1 MDADAVVVPGSEPAR
16 RPDFSIAWPAWVRT
30 TLDVLSGQRAHGVGW
45 LAAASIGTAL
55 ALLLL
60 QAALYVPT
68 GWGVEDFIGWVDV
81 GAQGPVQAM
90 LALWQRAGVLPL
102 AWGYLAVDSAVFV
115 PLYAAF
121 ALALGA
127 QLARAMTAERRE
139 EGAALGEARLRR
151 LLGAPV
157 LALIGIDLIENALGL
172 ARTGVVGGALA
183 VAASIVAIVALM
195 RSHAV
200 RDHLRAAGV
209 WGAAL
214 GAALALAVLA
224 AAWARP
230 QCRRT
235 DGASTFSLDALW
247 PLGCAAH
254 EAKGWLIVL
263 AVALLLFALGAWL
276 FGVHFA
282 RATSAPLREQRA
294 RLRAAVWDIVVRSRY
309 VLIAIALMA
318 ALTVVMDQGRDVAYA
333 MAAAPFRAGEFALW
347 ERALLWAGLLASFAA
362 SAVAVWMFV
371 FACWLWTR
379 SACMLATLH
388 GVPASGVSRSPLPPP
403 GAPAP
408 QLDGADLFAREWA
421 RVLAFVPVVLLVVLC
436 AGVIQDVV
444 MAQSAD
450 PAAEPTRWIGPVT
463 TVLVF
468 GAGTIGFGI
477 AFLRRRAQQLTVT
490 GYYDCVSWSTWA
502 RLAGFGL
509 PLRHGAHGK
518 YSFGR
523 LVDPYWLPVV
533 ALAGLL
539 GGRLLDVFPAAGW
552 WRIDYLPTMTF
563 AVIVYSLTLW
573 LCFFGWL
580 SMLEIRRSIPWVGLI
595 VVAVGAIGAFG
606 WADNHIVWPAV
617 APGDAAPYGAL
628 RMFAFSAVLA
638 MLLLVAY
645 AWAMRVVERA
655 TADLPPSAPRVPAR
669 WVPVAVLV
677 ALAAALWGADRAATS
692 RPADARPLPAW
703 SRPTLDIALADWLA
717 SICSAGADGA
727 CRPTLAARPDGG
739 IDVHFVSTEG
749 GGIRA
754 AVWTAFALQRLAD
767 SDAAFLARTFS
778 ISGVSGG
785 AVGAAAFR
793 ACQRNGAAESR
804 EACLRR
810 LAQTDLLSPLIGAW
824 MFEDALARVLPTSL
838 CETPGCGFLSRGA
851 WFEQTLEAAAPGFRD
866 GLVASGQA
874 LRQQGG
880 AAHVPY
886 LFLNATWVESGER
899 AIGSDLRIDWRL
911 FRGAKDPLRIV
922 GADLPLGTVAHNA
935 ARFPY
940 VNAFGALRAPRE
952 RCQTRQGEPGA
963 DGATAVEQTL
973 AGPPEVCG
981 HLADGGYFDNSGAQT
996 TLDALQ
1002 GLGRCL
1008 DARAG
1013 DAADAALFPKCAAM
1027 PAAQRDWLRRHL
1039 MPRVLMIRNGVNPV
1053 SARQEVCRTVERP
1066 TGSDVTPAPSAGC
1079 SALTQQGYHPE
1090 RPVCRGKAALYVDF
1104 IGPALAVVN
1113 VSGIGANGLLA
1124 EARQSQAVRAL
1135 RAMLGGAAAASTD
1148 APAAVVDLMPDGI
1161 RYPLG
1166 WHLSPAASDGMAR
1179 QAGRC
1184 SF

>member
-1 MDADAVVVPGSEPAR
+1 MDAGAVVLPGAEPAR
-16 RPDFSIAWPAWVRT
+16 RPWFGGIGLPPWVEAA
-30 TLDVLSGQRAHGVGW
+30 LGVPGRAHGVGW

-60 QAALYVPT
+60 RSALAVPT
-68 GWGVEDFIGWVDV
+68 GWGVEDFLGWVDG

-90 LALWQRAGVLPL
+90 VALWQRAGVLPL
-102 AWGYLAVDSAVFV
+102 AWAYLAIDSAVFV

-127 QLARAMTAERRE
+127 RLARAVAAERRE
-139 EGAALGEARLRR
+139 GGAAHAELAMRR
-151 LLGAPV
+151 ALGAPV
-157 LALIGIDLIENALGL
+157 LALAGVDLIENALGL
-172 ARTGVVGGALA
+172 ARTGAVGGALA
-183 VAASIVAIVALM
+183 VAASVVALGALL
-195 RSHAV
+195 RSAAL
-200 RDHLRAAGV
+200 RDHWRSAGA
-209 WGAAL
+209 WGVAL
-214 GAALALAVLA
+214 GAALAVVALA

-235 DGASTFSLDALW
+235 DNAPAFGLDALW

-254 EAKGWLIVL
+254 EAKGWLVVL
-263 AVALLLFALGAWL
+263 AVALLLLAAGLWL
-276 FGVHFA
+276 FGVHFGPGTPAAA
-282 RATSAPLREQRA
+282 RAARA
-294 RLRAAVWDIVVRSRY
+294 RLRAALWDIVVRSRY

-318 ALTVVMDQGRDVAYA
+318 GLTVVMDQGRDVAYA
-333 MAAAPFRAGEFALW
+333 MAAAPFRAGDFAWW
-347 ERALLWAGLLASFAA
+347 ERALLWAGLAASFTA
-362 SAVAVWMFV
+362 SALAVWMFV

-388 GVPASGVSRSPLPPP
+388 GGAPAAAAAPPPAP

-408 QLDGADLFAREWA
+408 PLTDADVFAREWA

-436 AGVIQDVV
+436 AGVIEDVV

-450 PAAEPTRWIGPVT
+450 ASVEPTRWIGPVT
-463 TVLVF
+463 TVLAF

-477 AFLRRRAQQLTVT
+477 AFLRQRTRQLTVT
-490 GYYDCVSWSTWA
+490 GYYDCVSWTTWA

-552 WRIDYLPTMTF
+552 WRVDYLPTMTF

-580 SMLEIRRSIPWVGLI
+580 SMLEIRRSIPWVGLL
-595 VVAVGAIGAFG
+595 VVAIGAIGAFG
-606 WADNHIVWPAV
+606 WADNHVVWPAV
-617 APGDAAPYGAL
+617 APGDAAPAGAL
-628 RMFAFSAVLA
+628 RMFAFSAALA
-638 MLLLVAY
+638 ALLLVAY
-645 AWAMRVVERA
+645 AWTMRVVQRA
-655 TADLPPSAPRVPAR
+655 TSQLPPSAPRVPQR
-669 WVPVAVLV
+669 WLPPLV
-677 ALAAALWGADRAATS
+677 VGALAAVLWAADRGATS
-692 RPADARPLPAW
+692 RPADPRPLPAW

-717 SICSAGADGA
+717 SICNAGADGT
-727 CRPTLAARPDGG
+727 CRPALASRPDGG
-739 IDVHFVSTEG
+739 IDVHFVSSEG

-754 AVWTAFALQRLAD
+754 AVWTAFALQRLAAA
-767 SDAAFLARTFS
+767 DAGFLARTFS

-793 ACQRNGAAESR
+793 ACSGGGDEGSR

-838 CETPGCGFLSRGA
+838 CATPGCGLLSRGA
-851 WFEQTLEAAAPGFRD
+851 WFEQTLEAAAPGFRA

-874 LRQQGG
+874 LRSGG

-922 GADLPLGTVAHNA
+922 GADLPLGTAAHNA

-940 VNAFGALRAPRE
+940 VNAIGALRAPRE
-952 RCQTRQGEPGA
+952 RCQSRQGEPA
-963 DGATAVEQTL
+963 DGAAVEQAL

-1002 GLGRCL
+1002 GLARCL
-1008 DARAG
+1008 DVRAA
-1013 DAADAALFPKCAAM
+1013 DADAALFPKCAAM
-1027 PAAQRDWLRRHL
+1027 APAQRDWLRAHL
-1039 MPRVLMIRNGVNPV
+1039 VPRVLMIRNGVNPLG
-1053 SARQEVCRTVERP
+1053 ARQEHCRSVVRP
-1066 TGSDVTPAPSAGC
+1066 AGSDVTPAPAAGC

-1104 IGPALAVVN
+1104 IGPALAVFN

-1135 RAMLGGAAAASTD
+1135 RSALGGAAAASAD
-1148 APAAVVDLMPDGI
+1148 APAVVVDLLPDGI

-1184 SF
+1184 GI